1 MTVVYF
7 VVNSEQPGIDY
18 FKPPV
23 PGEMMKLKNQRILIS
38 ILLSIVVS
46 IALGAT
52 AFSQTPAPVAKQIEI
67 YGQKIHY
74 LEAGSGPNVILLHGL
89 GGDSGSWA
97 QTIPA
102 LASKFHVYAPDQIG
116 FGKSD
121 KPVLNYRVATLVD
134 FLAGFYKKTGIEK
147 ATLVGNSLGGWAA
160 AVFTTIYPE
169 KVDKLVL
176 VDAAGYTPKRWGGE
190 EYTEDLYNTL
200 NPATAAELKR
210 LYGKIFYNKSFLT
223 DQFIEQSFTTKLK
236 RSDAQTINS
245 FIGSFLR
252 KDDNLDQKA
261 KNIKAPTLL
270 IWGRED
276 ELTPLAIAEAFAQDI
291 AGSKKVII
299 DKCGHIPQIE
309 KAAEFNLALL
319 KFLNGDA
326 AVSTSAK

>member
-1 MTVVYF
+1 
-7 VVNSEQPGIDY
+7 
-18 FKPPV
+18 
-23 PGEMMKLKNQRILIS
+23 MMKQKNKRILIS
-38 ILLSIVVS
+38 IILSI
-46 IALGAT
+46 IAFAT
-52 AFSQTPAPVAKQIEI
+52 SAYSQTPAPVPKQIEI

-74 LEAGSGPNVILLHGL
+74 LEAGSGPKVILLHGL
-89 GGDSGSWA
+89 GGDSTSWA

-102 LASKFHVYAPDQIG
+102 LASKYHVFAPDQIG

-121 KPVLNYRVATLVD
+121 KPVLNYRVATLVE
-134 FLAGFYKKTGIEK
+134 FLAGFYKKIGIEK

-160 AVFTTIYPE
+160 AVFTTLHPE

-176 VDAAGYTPKRWGGE
+176 VDAAGYTPKRWGGQ

-210 LYGKIFYNKSFLT
+210 LYGKIFYNKLFLT
-223 DQFIEQSFTTKLK
+223 EQFIEQSFATKLK
-236 RSDAQTINS
+236 RSDTHTINA

-252 KDDNLDQKA
+252 KDDNLDEQA
-261 KNIKAPTLL
+261 KNIKAPTLI

-276 ELTPLAIAEAFAQDI
+276 ELTPLAIADVFAQDI

-309 KAAEFNLALL
+309 KAADFNVALL
-319 KFLNGDA
+319 KFLGGDA
-326 AVSTSAK
+326 PAPTPVK